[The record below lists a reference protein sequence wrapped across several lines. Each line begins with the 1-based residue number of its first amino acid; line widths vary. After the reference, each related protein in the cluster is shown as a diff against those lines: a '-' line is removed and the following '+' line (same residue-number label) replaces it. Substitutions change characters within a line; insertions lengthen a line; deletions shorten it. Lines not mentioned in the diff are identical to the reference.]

1 MEPTHSGL
9 SSRFDLVL
17 AFRSNILLVMYLSI
31 VFMWVSCAFI
41 NIVSVTF
48 VLYFFKKI
56 IVGSLHQFSP

>member
-41 NIVSVTF
+41 NIVSVSIYTI
-48 VLYFFKKI
+48 FFLKK
-56 IVGSLHQFSP
+56 